1 MLDVLAEMGY
11 IRSPTTLRATED
23 DVMDKP
29 EFSRKWIEETAKAAD
44 VISRAKAASPVAGGK
59 DRLGSLDPG
68 FRRLNGL

>member
-1 MLDVLAEMGY
+1 MLDVRAEMVY
-11 IRSPTTLRATED
+11 NRSPTTLRTTED

-29 EFSRKWIEETAKAAD
+29 EFSRKRIEETAKAAD

-59 DRLGSLDPG
+59 DRLDTLDPG